1 MVEKMTNRR
10 PIKARNTTWASRI
23 ASVLVKLRISPNT
36 ISMMSVFFALLS
48 GLCFV
53 ASSFYS
59 SWTKSILLFLGAA
72 LIQFRLLCNL
82 FDGMVAI
89 EGGMKSKS
97 GEVFNDFPDR
107 LADPLVLIGI
117 GYAARGLP
125 FAVELGWLAGMLAI
139 MTAYTRYLGSAAG
152 AGSFFCG
159 PMAKQHRMAVATT
172 ASLLQGIIYFWII
185 PLYLLYAGLVIIVMG
200 CIVTI
205 IRRVI
210 KIVNVLEGAP

>member
-1 MVEKMTNRR
+1 
-10 PIKARNTTWASRI
+10 
-23 ASVLVKLRISPNT
+23 
-36 ISMMSVFFALLS
+36 
-48 GLCFV
+48 
-53 ASSFYS
+53 
-59 SWTKSILLFLGAA
+59 
-72 LIQFRLLCNL
+72 
-82 FDGMVAI
+82 
-89 EGGMKSKS
+89 
-97 GEVFNDFPDR
+97 
-107 LADPLVLIGI
+107 
-117 GYAARGLP
+117 
-125 FAVELGWLAGMLAI
+125 

-152 AGSFFCG
+152 ADSFFCG